1 MSSLLEMRS
10 VSKIFGSGETAT
22 HALTDFSYGIDDD
35 SPSITAIAGE
45 SGSGK
50 STAARLILGF
60 EKPTSGQVLYRGK
73 DLLTISRAERRQF
86 RLDVQAI
93 FQDPFGVYNPFYR
106 VDRLLHTPIKSF
118 KLAKNRA
125 EATEKIRA
133 AMRTVGLNPDEV
145 LGRYPHQLSGGQ
157 RQRITIA
164 RALLLQPRLILADE
178 PVSMVDASLRASIL
192 DSLLTLNREFRIS
205 FIYITHDLTTAY
217 QIAEQLMVLFRGTLV
232 ESGPVTDLVRTPK
245 HPYTQLLVNSIP
257 SPDPTKPW
265 GQDAASAK
273 DPAETYGTTGCP
285 FASRCPHVMP
295 ECRQVVPPKFEV
307 GNAAVACF
315 LYKDRP
321 LATEGRTGV
330 ASEAR
335 AKPAVIA
342 R

>member
-22 HALTDFSYGIDDD
+22 HALTDFSHIVDEDK
-35 SPSITAIAGE
+35 PSITAIAGE

-60 EKPTSGQVLYRGK
+60 EKPTTGQVLYRGK
-73 DLLTISRAERRQF
+73 DLQSISGSERRQF
-86 RLDVQAI
+86 RQEVQAI

-118 KLAKNRA
+118 KLAKNKA
-125 EATEKIRA
+125 EANEKIRV

-205 FIYITHDLTTAY
+205 FMYITHDLTTAY
-217 QIAEQLMVLFRGTLV
+217 QIAERLMVLFRGTLV
-232 ESGPVTDLVRTPK
+232 ESGPVADVVRSPK
-245 HPYTQLLVNSIP
+245 HPYTQLLVSSIP

-273 DPAETYGTTGCP
+273 DPAETFGTTGCP
-285 FASRCPHVMP
+285 FASRCAHVMP
-295 ECRQVVPPKFEV
+295 ECRSTVPPKFQV
-307 GNAAVACF
+307 GRAAVACF

-321 LATEGRTGV
+321 LAGEPTANSQQVLLQTR
-330 ASEAR
+330 
-335 AKPAVIA
+335 
-342 R
+342 

>member
-1 MSSLLEMRS
+1 MSALLEMRS

-22 HALTDFSYGIDDD
+22 HAVTDFSYMVEENR
-35 SPSITAIAGE
+35 PSITAIAGE

-50 STAARLILGF
+50 STVARLILGF
-60 EKPTSGQVLYRGK
+60 EKPTTGQVLYRGK
-73 DLLTISRAERRQF
+73 DLQTISRSERRQF
-86 RLDVQAI
+86 RQEVQAI

-118 KLAKNRA
+118 KLARNKA
-125 EATEKIRA
+125 EATEKIRG

-192 DSLLTLNREFRIS
+192 DSLLTLYRDFQIS

-217 QIAEQLMVLFRGTLV
+217 QIAERLMVLFRGTLV
-232 ESGPVTDLVRTPK
+232 ESGPVAEVVRTPK

-257 SPDPTKPW
+257 SPDPSKPW
-265 GQDAASAK
+265 GEDAATAK
-273 DPAETYGTTGCP
+273 DPAEAFGTTGCP

-295 ECRQVVPPKFEV
+295 ECRQVVPPKYQV
-307 GNAAVACF
+307 GGAAVACY
-315 LYKDRP
+315 LYKDQP
-321 LATEGRTGV
+321 LA
-330 ASEAR
+330 SEPVGGDLSA
-335 AKPAVIA
+335 AKQPVVGM